1 MKYAVIDEEGRILH
15 TSEEE
20 PKGVLE
26 GESIAEITDEQAL
39 LFESSNSPLFLIN
52 GNLISLKAKL
62 WAENPEAV
70 KDNVRRQRNHLLAS
84 SDWTQL
90 IDSPLDEIARDAW
103 AAYRQELRDLT
114 DNIDV
119 NGEVDFPVAP

>member
-1 MKYAVIDEEGRILH
+1 MKYAVINEKGRILR

-20 PKGVLE
+20 PKVISDGK
-26 GESIAEITDEQAL
+26 SIAEITDEQAL
-39 LFESSNSPLFLIN
+39 QLESSNSPLFLIN
-52 GNLISLKAKL
+52 GNLIGFAAIL
-62 WAENPEAV
+62 WAENPEVV
-70 KDNVRRQRNHLLAS
+70 KNNIRRQRNHLLAE

-103 AAYRQELRDLT
+103 SVYRQDLRDLT

-119 NGEVDFPVAP
+119 NGEVEFPVAP

>member
-1 MKYAVIDEEGRILH
+1 MKYAIINEKGRILR

-20 PKGVLE
+20 PKVISDGK
-26 GESIAEITDEQAL
+26 SIAEITDEQAL
-39 LFESSNSPLFLIN
+39 QLESSNSPLFLIN
-52 GNLISLKAKL
+52 GNLIGFAAIL
-62 WAENPEAV
+62 WAENPEVV
-70 KDNVRRQRNHLLAS
+70 KNNIRRQRNHLLAE

-103 AAYRQELRDLT
+103 SVYRQDLRDLT

-119 NGEVDFPVAP
+119 NGEVEFPVAP

>member
-1 MKYAVIDEEGRILH
+1 MKYAVINGKGRILR

-20 PKGVLE
+20 PKSIPE
-26 GESIAEITDEQAL
+26 GRSIAEITDEQAL
-39 LFESSNSPLFLIN
+39 LLESSNSPLFLIN

-90 IDSPLDEIARDAW
+90 MDSPLDEFERNAW